1 MQHKTDHVQFLCVS
15 LFLSQSNDML
25 NVLRASRFKIMAA
38 KAFVDKQEKP
48 DDDIANYI
56 EFDKS
61 KQVRTFHQVLHIL
74 QLFCLFW

>member
-1 MQHKTDHVQFLCVS
+1 
-15 LFLSQSNDML
+15 ML

-61 KQVRTFHQVLHIL
+61 KQVRTFHQSSIFL
-74 QLFCLFW
+74 QVFSLL